1 MNFSVHRTA
10 LAVVLCLS
18 LVVGATPAIAQD
30 ESNESE
36 TETVLDDREDELAN
50 LTVDD
55 LEGVGQV
62 AGDDGYVQEID
73 SSLRVVAWEYVDGRF
88 YVTFEADESKSVTL
102 TEWVR
107 MEKGSGQGHLR
118 VHRIPEGTST
128 VSIEARRVNGDA
140 AISITTTDSVR
151 SGRYSYLSTGMAG
164 INWFDG
170 QATWGLAVL
179 GAATAAVA
187 TFWGTKR
194 YLEKQDNEADKKRVE
209 AV

>member
-1 MNFSVHRTA
+1 MDFSVRTTA
-10 LAVVLCLS
+10 LVVVLCLS
-18 LVVGATPAIAQD
+18 LVAGVAPAIAQE

-36 TETVLDDREDELAN
+36 SETVLEEREDELEN
-50 LTVDD
+50 LTVSD
-55 LEGVGQV
+55 LEGVGEI
-62 AGDDGYVQEID
+62 AGDDGYVQEVD
-73 SSLRVVAWEYVDGRF
+73 SELRVVAWEYVDGRF
-88 YVTFEADESKSVTL
+88 FVTFEADTSKSVTL
-102 TEWVR
+102 TEWIR
-107 MEKGSGQGHLR
+107 MEQGSGTGHLR

-164 INWFDG
+164 INWFNG
-170 QATWGLAVL
+170 QATWGLAAL
-179 GAATAAVA
+179 GAVTAAVA

-194 YLEKQDNEADKKRVE
+194 YLEKRDNEAEKKRVE